1 MITFLLALSAI
12 CLNLSNSSIDIGA
25 PSLPPPFSIG
35 TISIPTFSRQ
45 HLFLKIIL
53 HYNLVERYSRQLLVL
68 GLEIQQRLNELKI
81 LIAGCGA
88 LGTSIA
94 ELLVRLGVGE
104 ITIVDADVVDITN
117 LHRVHLFDENDV
129 GKPKAE
135 VCAKKLSLINSSIK
149 LNYIIDIL
157 DEENVEKLISD
168 KDYVFDA
175 LDSLYYKLLLNDAV
189 VKLRKI
195 LIYGGIN
202 GEYGSAKLID
212 PNQTSCLSCFVN
224 YSNQDEIGNSCDV
237 IGTTPLIVELTA
249 TLQVNLMLNHLRGN
263 ADYSLFYIDSRELK
277 IERINVEKNFQCK
290 TCVLNEYPFL
300 NHRVTK
306 PNCGIFRVNM
316 KVPELDRP
324 KIFKNIGNIILCYPN
339 IGCFEKRG
347 R

>member
-1 MITFLLALSAI
+1 M
-12 CLNLSNSSIDIGA
+12 
-25 PSLPPPFSIG
+25 
-35 TISIPTFSRQ
+35 
-45 HLFLKIIL
+45 
-53 HYNLVERYSRQLLVL
+53 ERYSRQLIVL
-68 GLEIQQRLNELKI
+68 GLGIQQRLNELKI

-88 LGTSIA
+88 LGTAVA
-94 ELLVRLGVGE
+94 ELLARLGVKE
-104 ITIVDADVVDITN
+104 LTIVDADVVDITN

-135 VCAKKLSLINSSIK
+135 VCAKKISLINSSIK
-149 LNYIIDIL
+149 INYIIDIL
-157 DEENVEKLISD
+157 DEENVERLISD

-175 LDSLYYKLLLNDAV
+175 LDSLYYKLLLNDAI
-189 VKLRKI
+189 VKLGKI

-212 PNQTSCLSCFVN
+212 PSQTSCLSCFID
-224 YSNQDEIGNSCDV
+224 YSDQDEIGNSCDV

-263 ADYSLFYIDSRELK
+263 PDYSLFYIDSRELK
-277 IERINVEKNFQCK
+277 IERINIEKNSQCK

-300 NHRVTK
+300 YQKISK
-306 PNCGIFRVNM
+306 PKCGIFRTNM
-316 KVPELDRP
+316 KIPELDEP
-324 KIFKNIGNIILCYPN
+324 KVFKNLGNVTLCYPS

>member
-1 MITFLLALSAI
+1 MF
-12 CLNLSNSSIDIGA
+12 
-25 PSLPPPFSIG
+25 
-35 TISIPTFSRQ
+35 Q
-45 HLFLKIIL
+45 
-53 HYNLVERYSRQLLVL
+53 RYSRQLIVL
-68 GLEIQQRLNELKI
+68 GLGIQQRLNELKI

-88 LGTSIA
+88 LGTAVA
-94 ELLVRLGVGE
+94 ELLARLGVKE
-104 ITIVDADVVDITN
+104 LTIVDADVVDITN

-135 VCAKKLSLINSSIK
+135 VCAKKISLINSSIK
-149 LNYIIDIL
+149 INYIIDIL
-157 DEENVEKLISD
+157 DEENVERLISD

-175 LDSLYYKLLLNDAV
+175 LDSLYYKLLLNDAI
-189 VKLRKI
+189 VKLGKI

-212 PNQTSCLSCFVN
+212 PSQTSCLSCFID
-224 YSNQDEIGNSCDV
+224 YSDQDEIGNSCDV

-263 ADYSLFYIDSRELK
+263 PDYSLFYIDSRELK
-277 IERINVEKNFQCK
+277 IERINIEKNSQCK

-300 NHRVTK
+300 YQKISK
-306 PNCGIFRVNM
+306 PKCGIFRTNM
-316 KVPELDRP
+316 KIPELDEP
-324 KIFKNIGNIILCYPN
+324 KVFKNLGNVTLCYPS